1 MNQKKH
7 QYIIFTLF
15 VTLMLV
21 FYFGF
26 DIRSKEMKLA
36 EKSRVGNLEVTSI
49 ENIKRTAF
57 DSLPPTAKAVFDGLQ
72 LKLNDAVDNE
82 ERTLILKQISGFWY
96 RNRNYAI
103 AGDVAKE
110 IANQENSEE
119 AWAITGTTFAS
130 GISNASSNKLKKFNQ
145 SQAVKAFENA
155 ISMNPENP
163 ENHTNLA
170 ICYAELPPKENPMK
184 GILMLLDLSK
194 RFPEDAGVS
203 FQLGRLGMQTGQYEK
218 AIGRLEKALTLEPNY
233 KKASCLLAVAY
244 EKVGDIKNANKHKVS
259 CNK

>member
-1 MNQKKH
+1 MSQKKH
-7 QYIIFTLF
+7 QYIILSIFAA
-15 VTLMLV
+15 LMLV

-26 DIRSKEMKLA
+26 DIRSKEIKLA
-36 EKSRVGNLEVTSI
+36 EKSRVGNLEITSI
-49 ENIKRTAF
+49 ENIKRSAF
-57 DSLPPTAKAVFDGLQ
+57 DSLAPSAKAIFDGLQ
-72 LKLNDAVDNE
+72 LKLNDAIDKD
-82 ERTLILKQISGFWY
+82 ERILMLKQISGFWY
-96 RNRNYAI
+96 RNGNYAI
-103 AGDVAKE
+103 AGDVAKK

-119 AWAITGTTFAS
+119 SWAIAGTTFAS
-130 GISNASSNKLKKFNQ
+130 GISNSTSRKLKKFNQ
-145 SQAVKAFENA
+145 SQAIKAFENA
-155 ISMNPENP
+155 ISLNPNNP

-203 FQLGRLGMQTGQYEK
+203 FQLGRLGMETGQYKK
-218 AIGRLEKALTLEPNY
+218 AVVRLEKVLTLKPNY

-244 EKVGDIKNANKHKVS
+244 EKLGDTNNANKHRVS